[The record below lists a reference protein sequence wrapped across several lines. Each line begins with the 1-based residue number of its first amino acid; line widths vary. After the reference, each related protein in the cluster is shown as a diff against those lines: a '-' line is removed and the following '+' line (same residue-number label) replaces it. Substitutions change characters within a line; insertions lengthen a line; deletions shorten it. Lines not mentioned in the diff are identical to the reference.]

1 MVMDSTAGMVLV
13 ATPLILGAPFERSV
27 VVMLEHDEHG
37 AVGVVANLPTDI
49 AVDEVLPGFH
59 VPIAPPAVVFIGGPV
74 ATDTAVIV
82 GRSPTGPFL
91 MSAPGGDF
99 GILDT
104 TEPVTDADHV
114 RVFAGYSGWS
124 PGQLELELAE
134 DSWWVLPLDLD
145 VVFGQDASAVWAR
158 VLACAPA
165 PIAYHATF
173 PDDPSTN

>member
-1 MVMDSTAGMVLV
+1 MDSTAGKILV
-13 ATPLILGAPFERSV
+13 ATPLIVGAPFERSV

-49 AVDEVLPGFH
+49 PVDEVLPGLDVRIH
-59 VPIAPPAVVFIGGPV
+59 PPAVVFIGGPV

-82 GRSPTGPFL
+82 GRSPTGVFL
-91 MSAPGGDF
+91 MSSPGGDV

-104 TEPVTDADHV
+104 SEPVTDADHV

-124 PGQLELELAE
+124 PGQLEFELAE

-145 VVFGQDASAVWAR
+145 VVFSHDTSTVWAR
-158 VLACAPA
+158 VLASAPA

-173 PDDPSTN
+173 PDDPATN

>member
-1 MVMDSTAGMVLV
+1 MDSTAGKVLV

-27 VVMLEHDEHG
+27 VVMLEHDETG
-37 AVGVVANLPTDI
+37 AVGVVANLPTEI
-49 AVDEVLPGFH
+49 PVHEVLPDLAVQIH
-59 VPIAPPAVVFIGGPV
+59 PPAVVFIGGPV

-82 GRSPTGPFL
+82 GRSPTGPFV
-91 MSAPGGDF
+91 MSAPSGDV

-104 TEPVTDADHV
+104 TEPVTGADHV

-124 PGQLELELAE
+124 PGQLEFELAE

-145 VVFGQDASAVWAR
+145 VVFGHDASSVWAR
-158 VLACAPA
+158 VLASAPA

-173 PDDPSTN
+173 PDDPTTN

>member
-1 MVMDSTAGMVLV
+1 MDSTAGKVLV
-13 ATPLILGAPFERSV
+13 ATPLIVGAPFERSV
-27 VVMLEHDEHG
+27 VVMLEHDENG

-49 AVDEVLPGFH
+49 PVDEVLPGFDIRIH
-59 VPIAPPAVVFIGGPV
+59 PPAVVFIGGPV

-82 GRSPTGPFL
+82 GRSSTGPFL
-91 MSAPGGDF
+91 ISSPSGDV

-114 RVFAGYSGWS
+114 RVFAGYAGWS
-124 PGQLELELAE
+124 PGQLEVELAE

-145 VVFGQDASAVWAR
+145 VAFGHDTSSVWAR
-158 VLACAPA
+158 VVASAPG

-173 PDDPSTN
+173 PDDPGTN

>member
-1 MVMDSTAGMVLV
+1 MDSTAGRVLV
-13 ATPLILGAPFERSV
+13 ATPLIVGAPFERSV
-27 VVMLEHDEHG
+27 VVMLEHDENG

-49 AVDEVLPGFH
+49 PVDEVLPGFH
-59 VPIAPPAVVFIGGPV
+59 VRIHPPAVVFIGGPV

-82 GRSPTGPFL
+82 GRSSKGPFL
-91 MSAPGGDF
+91 VSSAGCDV

-104 TEPVTDADHV
+104 SEPVTDVDHV
-114 RVFAGYSGWS
+114 RVFAGYAGWS

-145 VVFGQDASAVWAR
+145 VVFSHDAGTVWAR
-158 VLACAPA
+158 VLASAPA
-165 PIAYHATF
+165 PIAYHSTF